1 MRLEIKTNMFNAMRY
16 YDIELTEE
24 QVIEIKRR
32 ITSKDI
38 DDDEKISD
46 DIELWFYLTNELEVE
61 IAIDFFDFEEEY
73 PDDNDELINLFK

>member
-32 ITSKDI
+32 ITSKHI

>member
-1 MRLEIKTNMFNAMRY
+1 MR
-16 YDIELTEE
+16 
-24 QVIEIKRR
+24 QIEIKRR

>member
-61 IAIDFFDFEEEY
+61 MAIDFFDFEEEY

>member
-1 MRLEIKTNMFNAMRY
+1 MRY

>member
-61 IAIDFFDFEEEY
+61 IARDFFDFEEEY